1 MQQITLADG
10 WRVYPRDD
18 AFALVNAV
26 PADAPTV
33 TIPYD
38 ALWHEGQRPD
48 APSAGATAYFDGQV
62 YYFARELAAPVAW
75 QGKRVLLK
83 LEGAFAKSFVYLNGS
98 LVGEGSFGY
107 ASIVADLTD
116 YLRLDAANQLLVVC
130 KSDPHSSRWYAGT
143 GLLRP
148 VYLYV
153 AEPVHAELDSVA
165 VTTESLSEQGARLRV
180 AADLRNIA
188 PAAQTVDVHVS
199 VSDAGRVLAESTCPV
214 RVRDA
219 YAFQTQLYVP
229 QAKPW
234 SAEDPQLYDVTLRV
248 GADETRVRTG
258 LRTQTIDPA
267 HGLLVNGQP
276 TLLCGAC
283 IHHDE
288 GLLGGVSTYAYERW
302 RLSLL
307 KEAGFNAVRSAHNHA
322 SAELLRAADELGVY
336 VLDEVCDMWTKM
348 KGFGDFAQYF
358 GHEWQHVVD
367 SMVREDRNHP
377 CVLGYSTGN
386 EISDINTERGF
397 EVAHEI
403 YQRLRAQDPTRWVTN
418 GVNGAFAAGD
428 EIVDIAQ
435 DLTGEPRATFE
446 QGDVNQFMGLMA
458 TRMAGIVTHPV
469 VTRVLERLDAS
480 VDVQGYNYMT
490 ERYVS
495 DAQAYPQRVML
506 GTETNPRRVAENWE
520 LIERLPQVI
529 GEFTWTGWDYLGEL
543 RAPYPAWRN
552 DAGDLSLY
560 GLRTPVSYWREIVF
574 GLRTAPYLAVRP
586 PEAHGTPR
594 EFGPWRFTDAL
605 ARWTWDVAPGTPMT
619 VEVYAPG
626 ERVRLWLNGELVAE
640 PELSEHYAL
649 VELPYAPGE
658 LVAEGADGQRHVLR
672 TAEGPAH
679 VVVDDYACDG
689 WVFSRIHLEDA
700 AGTWMWGDGR
710 TYDCTRADLELL
722 SAASDASLPP
732 FADAQIQLVGQGAL
746 AIYRQA

>member
-1 MQQITLADG
+1 M
-10 WRVYPRDD
+10 VM
-18 AFALVNAV
+18 
-26 PADAPTV
+26 
-33 TIPYD
+33 
-38 ALWHEGQRPD
+38 
-48 APSAGATAYFDGQV
+48 
-62 YYFARELAAPVAW
+62 
-75 QGKRVLLK
+75 
-83 LEGAFAKSFVYLNGS
+83 
-98 LVGEGSFGY
+98 
-107 ASIVADLTD
+107 
-116 YLRLDAANQLLVVC
+116 
-130 KSDPHSSRWYAGT
+130 
-143 GLLRP
+143 
-148 VYLYV
+148 
-153 AEPVHAELDSVA
+153 
-165 VTTESLSEQGARLRV
+165 
-180 AADLRNIA
+180 
-188 PAAQTVDVHVS
+188 
-199 VSDAGRVLAESTCPV
+199 
-214 RVRDA
+214 
-219 YAFQTQLYVP
+219 
-229 QAKPW
+229 
-234 SAEDPQLYDVTLRV
+234 
-248 GADETRVRTG
+248 
-258 LRTQTIDPA
+258 
-267 HGLLVNGQP
+267 
-276 TLLCGAC
+276 
-283 IHHDE
+283 
-288 GLLGGVSTYAYERW
+288 
-302 RLSLL
+302 
-307 KEAGFNAVRSAHNHA
+307 
-322 SAELLRAADELGVY
+322 DELS
-336 VLDEVCDMWTKM
+336 DMWYEQKNVN
-348 KGFGDFAQYF
+348 DFSTFFDTCWAEQIARM
-358 GHEWQHVVD
+358 VD
-367 SMVREDRNHP
+367 KDYNHP
-377 CVLGYSTGN
+377 CVVLYSTGN

-458 TRMAGIVTHPV
+458 TRMGGIVTHPV

-490 ERYVS
+490 ERYAP

-552 DAGDLSLY
+552 DAGDLSLF

-679 VVVDDYACDG
+679 VVVDDFACDG
-689 WVFSRIHLEDA
+689 WVISRIHLEDA
-700 AGTWMWGDGR
+700 SGTWLWGDGR
-710 TYDCTRADLELL
+710 THDCTRAGLELV
-722 SAASDASLPP
+722 AAGSDASLPP
-732 FADAQIQLVGQGAL
+732 FADAQLQLVGQGAL